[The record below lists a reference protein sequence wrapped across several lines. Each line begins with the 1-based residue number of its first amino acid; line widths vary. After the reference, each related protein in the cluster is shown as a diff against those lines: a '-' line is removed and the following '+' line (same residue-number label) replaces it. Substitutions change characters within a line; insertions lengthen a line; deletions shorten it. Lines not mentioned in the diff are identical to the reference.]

1 MNTEVLN
8 GTNITGNE
16 LSVDCIS
23 SNQNKFHLD
32 SEGNLTVKSIT
43 TLDNSNNTL
52 DNVYPV
58 GSIYMSSENVSPSTI
73 YGGSWNL
80 KRTFYGGE
88 LIAFGSVMNGSI
100 NNDSPVNDQEYC
112 SFADNRIPNKV
123 YDVTNY
129 VDNILN
135 ANSGTIL
142 VKPQGIVGLVEAEM
156 YISGYGSNSLRG
168 FWWGSNGNSLPT
180 GISIFPSDGLNFLS
194 TGPIDYNYGGNSNTY
209 FYKVTNQAAEDTSF
223 YVNPTF
229 VPYGGGSFTP
239 AKGGVKCYLMVK
251 AYAKA
256 GINYMWERVS

>member
-1 MNTEVLN
+1 MNTETLN

-16 LSVDCIS
+16 LSVDCIR
-23 SNQNKFHLD
+23 SNQEKFHLD

-43 TLDNSNNTL
+43 TLDEEGTL
-52 DNVYPV
+52 DHIYPV
-58 GSIYMSSENVSPSTI
+58 GSIYMSSESTDPSTI
-73 YGGSWNL
+73 YGGSWSL

-88 LIAFGSVMNGSI
+88 LIAFGTVINGSI
-100 NNDSPVNDQEYC
+100 NNDSPVNNQEYC
-112 SFADNRIPNKV
+112 SFADNRIPNKL

-129 VDNILN
+129 VNDTLN
-135 ANSGTIL
+135 QDSGTIL

-156 YISGYGSNSLRG
+156 YISGLGSNSLRG
-168 FWWGSNGNSLPT
+168 FWWGENGNKLPT
-180 GISIFPSDGLNFLS
+180 GVSIFPSTSLNFLS

-209 FYKVTNQAAEDTSF
+209 FYKVTDQAGLDTAF

-239 AKGGVKCYLMVK
+239 TRGGAKCYLMVK

-256 GINYMWERVS
+256 GTNYMWQRIS